1 MRALWTLY
9 MLAISGSLGAQ
20 PPATD
25 IFLVSLRIQG
35 ERISLGNARN
45 VTKWSGYDN
54 QPFWSA
60 DGSAIYFTSVRE
72 GNQADIYRYRIA
84 DGALDRITATA
95 PESEYSPSVIEQGR
109 AISVVRVERDS
120 TQRLWRFPLDGGEPA
135 PMLERIER
143 VGYYT
148 WLDDS
153 LAALFCLG
161 SPNALVLASANRADT
176 VARSI
181 GRGLQKIPG
190 RGTLSYVH
198 KVSTSDWWLVEFDV
212 ERREGRRLVR
222 LPSGVEDYAWLPD
235 GRALAGQGSTLLMWV
250 PGSDRW
256 VVVHDFAADGL
267 SGITRLAV
275 SPRGDYLAVVAVPG
289 ER

>member
-1 MRALWTLY
+1 MRALWASCT
-9 MLAISGSLGAQ
+9 LAICGSLGAQ

-45 VTKWSGYDN
+45 VTEWPGYDN
-54 QPFWSA
+54 QPFWST
-60 DGSAIYFTSVRE
+60 DGGAIYFASVRE

-95 PESEYSPSVIEQGR
+95 PESEYSPFVIEQGR

-135 PMLERIER
+135 PMLERIDR

-161 SPNALVLASANRADT
+161 SPNALVLARANGADT

-198 KVSTSDWWLVEFDV
+198 KVSSSEWWLVEFDV
-212 ERREGRRLVR
+212 ERRQGRRLVR

-250 PGSDRW
+250 PGGDRW

>member
-1 MRALWTLY
+1 
-9 MLAISGSLGAQ
+9 
-20 PPATD
+20 
-25 IFLVSLRIQG
+25 
-35 ERISLGNARN
+35 
-45 VTKWSGYDN
+45 
-54 QPFWSA
+54 
-60 DGSAIYFTSVRE
+60 
-72 GNQADIYRYRIA
+72 
-84 DGALDRITATA
+84 
-95 PESEYSPSVIEQGR
+95 
-109 AISVVRVERDS
+109 
-120 TQRLWRFPLDGGEPA
+120 
-135 PMLERIER
+135 MLERIDR

-161 SPNALVLASANRADT
+161 SPNALVLARANGADT

-198 KVSTSDWWLVEFDV
+198 KVSSSEWWLVEFDV
-212 ERREGRRLVR
+212 ERRQGRRLVR

-250 PGSDRW
+250 PGGDRW

>member
-1 MRALWTLY
+1 